1 MHVFVWNERVARL
14 AVATSV
20 KLDILIADEVLAVGG
35 EAF

>member
-1 MHVFVWNERVARL
+1 MNARRGV